1 MTKNHVPHW
10 IRLCAA
16 TVRVS
21 VVLALVVFLG
31 ACSAPPHPTSSW
43 IPPSLADVQATL
55 HGDSFD
61 GFVTS
66 SCRLYLLRF
75 PQVVAQ
81 LGVAEALG
89 VRNDRLN
96 DYSVAYD
103 GETAA
108 IEGYFL
114 DRLQSF
120 DREALAPAQ
129 RAAYDVCDWMWTRSA
144 ARRALGFS
152 GYAVDSTMASPD
164 VRLSR
169 LFTTDLPFD
178 DESDLADYLACL
190 RQAAAQIREIELR
203 VDAEGKRGIVPP
215 DGVLAAELAMLSLVR
230 IRHTD
235 SRDQIGLF
243 QKISGTSHPF
253 YLRMR
258 ELASR
263 MPALPR
269 EKRSEYMVAAREEIE
284 EKIIPAFERLY
295 NIVAHRLSE
304 TPTDA
309 VGIGP
314 LFGAD
319 AAYAEL
325 LRQVSGTL
333 LRPDEVHRLAQVQVE
348 RTRLDID
355 KVSASLGIRAG
366 TPLASLP
373 LYLQDEKAEPDA
385 EFDGEPVAADVMAPT
400 HGFSTSRAQP
410 SVFPFGMGGGADDEA
425 PWGLAAPDPFY
436 GFVAGC
442 KLYLAQVIS
451 EERQAGGMG
460 SPRTALAALLE
471 QYEAA
476 VAAVVDTGIH
486 ALGWGLRAATTYY
499 QDAVGLAPFEARY
512 QVGRLAAAPG
522 LAAGRYAAYCR
533 IVELRA
539 RAQEAAG
546 DAFVLDR
553 FHDWLLEYGARPLET
568 LGEPTLGELRTAA
581 GS

>member
-1 MTKNHVPHW
+1 
-10 IRLCAA
+10 
-16 TVRVS
+16 
-21 VVLALVVFLG
+21 
-31 ACSAPPHPTSSW
+31 
-43 IPPSLADVQATL
+43 
-55 HGDSFD
+55 
-61 GFVTS
+61 
-66 SCRLYLLRF
+66 
-75 PQVVAQ
+75 
-81 LGVAEALG
+81 
-89 VRNDRLN
+89 
-96 DYSVAYD
+96 VAYD
-103 GETAA
+103 CETAA

-120 DREALAPAQ
+120 DRDALAPAQ
-129 RAAYDVCDWMWTRSA
+129 RATYDVYQWMWTRTA
-144 ARRALGFS
+144 ARRALAFS
-152 GYAVDSTMASPD
+152 GYAVNSTMTSPD

-215 DGVLAAELAMLSLVR
+215 DGVLAAELAVLSLVR

-258 ELASR
+258 DLASR

-295 NIVAHRLSE
+295 NAVAHRLSE
-304 TPTDA
+304 IPTDA

-333 LRPDEVHRLAQVQVE
+333 LRSDDVHRLAQTHVE
-348 RTRLDID
+348 RARLDID
-355 KVSASLGIRAG
+355 KVSPSLGIRAG
-366 TPLASLP
+366 TPLASLF
-373 LYLQDEKAEPDA
+373 LYLQGAEREPDA
-385 EFDGEPVAADVMAPT
+385 DGEPVVADAPAPT
-400 HGFSTSRAQP
+400 RGFPMSRAQP
-410 SVFPFGMGGGADDEA
+410 TILPFGVGSDNGEDVVV
-425 PWGLAAPDPFY
+425 PWGLAASDPFY
-436 GFVAGC
+436 GFMAGC
-442 KLYLAQVIS
+442 RLYLAQVTW
-451 EERQAGGMG
+451 EERQAGMG
-460 SPRTALAALLE
+460 SARSALAALLE
-471 QYEAA
+471 QYGAA

-486 ALGWGLRAATTYY
+486 ALGWGLRTATTYY
-499 QDAVGLAPFEARY
+499 QDTMGMAPFEARY
-512 QVGRLAAAPG
+512 AVSRLAAAPG
-522 LAAGRYAAYCR
+522 LAAGRYAAYCQ
-533 IVELRA
+533 ILELRA

-546 DAFVLDR
+546 DEYLPEQ
-553 FHDWLLEYGARPLET
+553 FHGWLLEYGARPLET

>member
-1 MTKNHVPHW
+1 MTKNHVPRW

-21 VVLALVVFLG
+21 VALALVVFLG
-31 ACSAPPHPTSSW
+31 ACSAPPHPASSW
-43 IPPSLADVQATL
+43 IPPSLADVQAEL

-61 GFVTS
+61 DFVTS

-75 PQVVAQ
+75 PQVVAE
-81 LGVAEALG
+81 LGAAEALG
-89 VRNDRLN
+89 VQNDRLN

-103 GETAA
+103 RETAA

-120 DREALAPAQ
+120 DRDALAPAQ
-129 RAAYDVCDWMWTRSA
+129 RATYDVYQWMWTRTA
-144 ARRALGFS
+144 ARRALAFS
-152 GYAVDSTMASPD
+152 GYAVNSTMTSPD

-169 LFTTDLPFD
+169 LFTTDLPF
-178 DESDLADYLACL
+178 EVEEDLAGYLACL
-190 RQAAAQIREIELR
+190 RQATAQIREIELR
-203 VDAEGKRGIVPP
+203 IDAEDKRGIVPP

-243 QKISGTSHPF
+243 QKISGTPHPF

-258 ELASR
+258 DLASR

-295 NIVAHRLSE
+295 NAVAHRLSE

-309 VGIGP
+309 VGIGT
-314 LFGAD
+314 LFGAET
-319 AAYAEL
+319 AYVEL
-325 LRQVSGTL
+325 LREYSGTL

-355 KVSASLGIRAG
+355 KVSPSLGIRAG
-366 TPLASLP
+366 TPLASLF
-373 LYLQDEKAEPDA
+373 LYLQSEDGESDA
-385 EFDGEPVAADVMAPT
+385 ESDGEPDVADVPAPSP
-400 HGFSTSRAQP
+400 GFPMSRAQP
-410 SVFPFGMGGGADDEA
+410 TTLPFGVGSDNGDNV
-425 PWGLAAPDPFY
+425 PWGLAASDPFY
-436 GFVAGC
+436 GFMAGC
-442 KLYLAQVIS
+442 KLYLAQVTW
-451 EERQAGGMG
+451 EEQQAGMG
-460 SPRTALAALLE
+460 SARSALAALLE

-499 QDAVGLAPFEARY
+499 QDAIGLAPFEARY

-546 DAFVLDR
+546 DAFILDR

-568 LGEPTLGELRTAA
+568 FGDPTPEELSDAA

>member
-1 MTKNHVPHW
+1 V
-10 IRLCAA
+10 A
-16 TVRVS
+16 
-21 VVLALVVFLG
+21 LALVVFLG

-43 IPPSLADVQATL
+43 IPPSLADVQARL

-61 GFVTS
+61 DFVTS
-66 SCRLYLLRF
+66 SSRLYLLRF

-81 LGVAEALG
+81 LGAAEALG
-89 VRNDRLN
+89 IRNDRLN

-103 GETAA
+103 RETAA

-129 RAAYDVCDWMWTRSA
+129 RAAYDVYQWMWTRSA

-152 GYAVDSTMASPD
+152 GYAVNSTMASPD

-169 LFTTDLPFD
+169 LFTTDLPFE
-178 DESDLADYLACL
+178 DEEDLADYLACL

-215 DGVLAAELAMLSLVR
+215 DGVLSAELAMLSLVR

-258 ELASR
+258 DLASR

-284 EKIIPAFERLY
+284 QRIIPAFERLY

-304 TPTDA
+304 IPTDA
-309 VGIGP
+309 VGIGA
-314 LFGAD
+314 LFGAET
-319 AAYAEL
+319 AYVEL
-325 LRQVSGTL
+325 LREYSGTL
-333 LRPDEVHRLAQVQVE
+333 LRPDEVHRLAQAHVE
-348 RTRLDID
+348 RARLDID
-355 KVSASLGIRAG
+355 KVSPSLGIRAG
-366 TPLASLP
+366 TPLASLF
-373 LYLQDEKAEPDA
+373 LYLQGEKAEPDA
-385 EFDGEPVAADVMAPT
+385 DSDGEPVVADAPAPT
-400 HGFSTSRAQP
+400 RGLPMSRAQP
-410 SVFPFGMGGGADDEA
+410 TILPFGVGSDNGDDVA
-425 PWGLAAPDPFY
+425 PWGLAASDPFY
-436 GFVAGC
+436 GFMAGC
-442 KLYLAQVIS
+442 RLYLAQVTW
-451 EERQAGGMG
+451 EEQQAVMG

-486 ALGWGLRAATTYY
+486 TLGWGLRAATTYY
-499 QDAVGLAPFEARY
+499 QDAIGLAPFEARY

-539 RAQEAAG
+539 RAQEEAG
-546 DAFVLDR
+546 DAFILDR

-568 LGEPTLGELRTAA
+568 FGDPTPEELSDAA

>member
-1 MTKNHVPHW
+1 VTKNHAPRW
-10 IRLCAA
+10 IRPCASA
-16 TVRVS
+16 ARVAM
-21 VVLALVVFLG
+21 VLALAVFLG
-31 ACSAPPHPTSSW
+31 ACSAPPRPISSW
-43 IPPSLADVQATL
+43 VPPSLVDVQAEL
-55 HGDSFD
+55 HGASFD

-96 DYSVAYD
+96 DYSVAYNR
-103 GETAA
+103 ETAA

-129 RAAYDVCDWMWTRSA
+129 RAAYDTCQWMWTRSA

-190 RQAAAQIREIELR
+190 RQATAQIREIELR
-203 VDAEGKRGIVPP
+203 VNAEDKRGIVPP

-258 ELASR
+258 DLASR

-269 EKRSEYMVAAREEIE
+269 EKRSEMMVAAREEIE
-284 EKIIPAFERLY
+284 EEIIPAFERLY

-325 LRQVSGTL
+325 LRQFSGTL
-333 LRPDEVHRLAQVQVE
+333 LRSDDVHRLAQAHVE
-348 RTRLDID
+348 RARLDID
-355 KVSASLGIRAG
+355 KVSTSLGIRAG
-366 TPLASLP
+366 TPVASLF
-373 LYLQDEKAEPDA
+373 LYLQSE
-385 EFDGEPVAADVMAPT
+385 DGEPAAESDGEPDVADVPAPT
-400 HGFSTSRAQP
+400 RGFPMSRAQP
-410 SVFPFGMGGGADDEA
+410 TILPFGVGADDGDGV
-425 PWGLAAPDPFY
+425 PWGLAASDPFY
-436 GFVAGC
+436 GFMAGC
-442 KLYLAQVIS
+442 KLYLAQVIW
-451 EERQAGGMG
+451 EEQQAAMG

-471 QYEAA
+471 QYQAA

-486 ALGWGLRAATTYY
+486 ALGWGLRTATTYY
-499 QDAVGLAPFEARY
+499 QDTLGLAAFEARY
-512 QVGRLAAAPG
+512 EVSRLAAAPG

-539 RAQEAAG
+539 RAREAAG
-546 DAFVLDR
+546 DEYLPER

-568 LGEPTLGELRTAA
+568 LDDPTPGDLRNAA